1 MPLIEFPYTLHK
13 GYLLPIIPITVLS
26 HWVWV
31 FVDSGATFT
40 ILSVDDAHR
49 IGVDWEKGRQ
59 QMIVVGDGSF
69 IPTYF
74 HDLAI
79 QIDKWQVT
87 APVGFSERLGVGFN
101 LLGRKGIFDQFQVCF
116 NDHIRKVTFQKI

>member
-1 MPLIEFPYTLHK
+1 MSVIEFPYTLHR
-13 GYLLPIIPITVLS
+13 GYLMPIIPITIQG
-26 HWVWV
+26 HRTWV

-49 IGVDWEKGRQ
+49 IGIEWDRGKP

-74 HDLAI
+74 HNLVI
-79 QIDKWQVT
+79 QIDQWEIT

-101 LLGRKGIFDQFQVCF
+101 LLGRTGIFDQFQVCF
-116 NDHIRKVTFQKI
+116 NDRTRKATFQKL

>member
-1 MPLIEFPYTLHK
+1 MSLIEFPYTFHK
-13 GYLLPIIPITVLS
+13 GYLLPIIPITVLG
-26 HWVWV
+26 HRVWV
-31 FVDSGATFT
+31 FVDSGAAFT

-49 IGVDWEKGRQ
+49 IGVDWQKGRQ

-87 APVGFSERLGVGFN
+87 NRSIIEE
-101 LLGRKGIFDQFQVCF
+101 
-116 NDHIRKVTFQKI
+116 TS

>member
-1 MPLIEFPYTLHK
+1 MPLVEFPYTLYK
-13 GYLLPIIPITVLS
+13 GYLMPIIPITILD

-40 ILSVDDAHR
+40 ILSISEANR
-49 IGVDWEKGRQ
+49 IGIDWQKGKS

-74 HDLAI
+74 HDLSI
-79 QIDKWQVT
+79 KIGEWKIN
-87 APVGFSERLGVGFN
+87 APIGFSDRLGVGFN
-101 LLGRKGIFDQFQVCF
+101 LLGRTGIFEHFNVCF
-116 NDHIRKVTFQKI
+116 HEMERKITFQKL